1 MQPKSAAILPPA
13 QTAPPGS
20 SSSILALRVYY
31 EDTDAAGVVY
41 YANYLR
47 FCERARTEWLREL
60 GIGQQALMASD
71 GIAFV
76 VRSVKADY
84 LRAARLDDALEVT
97 TRISALRGASLLFE
111 QDVQRAGQLLF
122 RAQVL
127 VACIDQRRQKP
138 TPIPTQLYSLFE
150 SLA

>member
-1 MQPKSAAILPPA
+1 MQPKPAAPSPPA

-20 SSSILALRVYY
+20 PSITLAVRVYY

-41 YANYLR
+41 NANYLR

-60 GIGQQALMASD
+60 GIGQQALMDSA

-122 RAQVL
+122 SAQVL
-127 VACIDQRRQKP
+127 VVCIDQRRQKP
-138 TPIPTQLYSLFE
+138 TLIPTQLYSLFE

>member
-1 MQPKSAAILPPA
+1 MQPKSAAKLPRA
-13 QTAPPGS
+13 QTARPGPS
-20 SSSILALRVYY
+20 SFILAVRVYY

-60 GIGQQALMASD
+60 GIGQQTLMASD
-71 GIAFV
+71 DIAFV

-84 LRAARLDDALEVT
+84 LRAARLDDTLEVV
-97 TRISALRGASLLFE
+97 TRIAALRGASLLFE
-111 QDVQRAGQLLF
+111 QDIRRDGQLLF
-122 RAQVL
+122 SAQVL
-127 VACIDQRRQKP
+127 VVCIDHRRQKP
-138 TPIPTQLYSLFE
+138 APIPTHLHSLFE

>member
-122 RAQVL
+122 SAQVL
-127 VACIDQRRQKP
+127 VVCIDQRRQKP

>member
-1 MQPKSAAILPPA
+1 MQPKSAAKLPRA
-13 QTAPPGS
+13 QTARPGPS
-20 SSSILALRVYY
+20 SFILAVRVYY

-84 LRAARLDDALEVT
+84 LRAARLDDALEVI

-122 RAQVL
+122 SAQVL
-127 VACIDQRRQKP
+127 VVCIDQRRQKP

>member
-1 MQPKSAAILPPA
+1 MQPKPAAPSPPA

-20 SSSILALRVYY
+20 PSFTLAVRVYY

-60 GIGQQALMASD
+60 GVGQQALMDAA
-71 GIAFV
+71 GLAFV

-84 LRAARLDDALEVT
+84 LRAARLDDALEVV
-97 TRISALRGASLLFE
+97 TRIAAVRGASLLFA
-111 QDVQRAGQLLF
+111 QDIRRDGQLLF
-122 RAQVL
+122 SAQVL
-127 VACIDQRRQKP
+127 IACIDLRRQKP
-138 TPIPTQLYSLFE
+138 RPFPAHLYSLFE

>member
-1 MQPKSAAILPPA
+1 MQPKSAAKLPRA
-13 QTAPPGS
+13 QTARPGPS
-20 SSSILALRVYY
+20 SFILAVRVYY

-84 LRAARLDDALEVT
+84 LRAARLDDALEVI

-111 QDVQRAGQLLF
+111 QDVQREGQLLF
-122 RAQVL
+122 SAQVL

>member
-1 MQPKSAAILPPA
+1 MQPKPAAPSTPA
-13 QTAPPGS
+13 QTALPGS
-20 SSSILALRVYY
+20 PSFTLAVRVYY

-60 GIGQQALMASD
+60 GVGQQALMDAA
-71 GIAFV
+71 GLAFV

-84 LRAARLDDALEVT
+84 LRAARLDDALEVI

-111 QDVQRAGQLLF
+111 QDVQREGQLLF
-122 RAQVL
+122 SAQVL

>member
-84 LRAARLDDALEVT
+84 LRAARLDDALEVV
-97 TRISALRGASLLFE
+97 TRIAALRGASLLFE
-111 QDVQRAGQLLF
+111 QDVRREGQLLF
-122 RAQVL
+122 SAQVL
-127 VACIDQRRQKP
+127 VACIDHRRQKP
-138 TPIPTQLYSLFE
+138 APIPTHLHSLFE

>member
-1 MQPKSAAILPPA
+1 MQPKPAAPSTPA
-13 QTAPPGS
+13 QTALPGS
-20 SSSILALRVYY
+20 PSFTLAVRVYY

-60 GIGQQALMASD
+60 GVGQQALRDAA
-71 GIAFV
+71 GLAFV

-122 RAQVL
+122 SAQVL
-127 VACIDQRRQKP
+127 VVCIDHRRQKP
-138 TPIPTQLYSLFE
+138 APIPTHLHSLFE

>member
-1 MQPKSAAILPPA
+1 MQPKSAAAPILAEALTSKTASFILP
-13 QTAPPGS
+13 
-20 SSSILALRVYY
+20 IRVYY

-60 GIGQQALMASD
+60 GIGQQALMDAA

-84 LRAARLDDALEVT
+84 LQPARLDDALEIV
-97 TRISALRGASLLFE
+97 TRIAALRRASLLFE
-111 QDVQRAGQLLF
+111 QDILREGQLLF
-122 RAQVL
+122 SAQVL
-127 VACIDQRRQKP
+127 IACIDHRRQKP
-138 TPIPTQLYSLFE
+138 TPIPAHLHSHFE

>member
-84 LRAARLDDALEVT
+84 LRAARLDDALEVI

-122 RAQVL
+122 SAQVL
-127 VACIDQRRQKP
+127 VVCIDHRRQKP
-138 TPIPTQLYSLFE
+138 APIPTHLHSLFE

>member
-84 LRAARLDDALEVT
+84 LRAARLDDALEVI

-111 QDVQRAGQLLF
+111 QDIRRAGQLLF
-122 RAQVL
+122 SAQVL
-127 VACIDQRRQKP
+127 VVCIDHRRQKP

>member
-1 MQPKSAAILPPA
+1 MDVVVIGSGSWGSAFARHLSRRDHRVTVVTQTVAEATELAERRENRAFLP
-13 QTAPPGS
+13 
-20 SSSILALRVYY
+20 
-31 EDTDAAGVVY
+31 
-41 YANYLR
+41 
-47 FCERARTEWLREL
+47 
-60 GIGQQALMASD
+60 GIRLPD

-84 LRAARLDDALEVT
+84 LRAARLDDALEVI

-111 QDVQRAGQLLF
+111 QDVQREGQLLF
-122 RAQVL
+122 SAQVL

>member
-84 LRAARLDDALEVT
+84 LRAARLDDALEVI

-111 QDVQRAGQLLF
+111 QDVRREGQLLF
-122 RAQVL
+122 SAQVL
-127 VACIDQRRQKP
+127 VVCIDHRRQKP
-138 TPIPTQLYSLFE
+138 APIPTQLYSLFE

>member
-84 LRAARLDDALEVT
+84 LRAARLDDALEVI

-122 RAQVL
+122 SAQVL
-127 VACIDQRRQKP
+127 VVCIDHRRQRP
-138 TPIPTQLYSLFE
+138 TPIPTHLHSLFE

>member
-84 LRAARLDDALEVT
+84 LRAARLDDTLEVV
-97 TRISALRGASLLFE
+97 TRIAALRGASLLFE
-111 QDVQRAGQLLF
+111 QDIRRDGQLLF
-122 RAQVL
+122 SAQVL
-127 VACIDQRRQKP
+127 VVCIDHRRQKP
-138 TPIPTQLYSLFE
+138 APIPTHLHSLFE

>member
-1 MQPKSAAILPPA
+1 MQPKSAAKLPRA
-13 QTAPPGS
+13 QTARPGS
-20 SSSILALRVYY
+20 SSFILAVRVYY

-122 RAQVL
+122 SAQVL
-127 VACIDQRRQKP
+127 VVCIDQRRQKP

>member
-84 LRAARLDDALEVT
+84 LRAARLDDALAVT

-122 RAQVL
+122 SAQVL

>member
-60 GIGQQALMASD
+60 GIGQQTLMASD
-71 GIAFV
+71 DIAFV

-122 RAQVL
+122 SAQVL

>member
-122 RAQVL
+122 SAQVL
-127 VACIDQRRQKP
+127 IACIDLRRQKP
-138 TPIPTQLYSLFE
+138 RPFPAHLYSLFE

>member
-111 QDVQRAGQLLF
+111 QDVQREGQLLF
-122 RAQVL
+122 SAQVL

>member
-1 MQPKSAAILPPA
+1 MQPKPAAPSTPA
-13 QTAPPGS
+13 RPGS
-20 SSSILALRVYY
+20 PSFTLAVRVYY

-60 GIGQQALMASD
+60 GIGQQALMDAA

-84 LRAARLDDALEVT
+84 QRAARLDDALAVV
-97 TRISALRGASLLFE
+97 TRIAAVRGASLLFE
-111 QDVQRAGQLLF
+111 QDVRRDGQLLF
-122 RAQVL
+122 SAQVL
-127 VACIDQRRQKP
+127 VACIDIRRQKP
-138 TPIPTQLYSLFE
+138 RPFPAHLYSLFE
-150 SLA
+150 SLV

>member
-31 EDTDAAGVVY
+31 EDTDAAGVFY

-84 LRAARLDDALEVT
+84 LRAARLDDALEVI

-122 RAQVL
+122 RAHVL

>member
-122 RAQVL
+122 SAQVL

>member
-1 MQPKSAAILPPA
+1 MQLPLPA
-13 QTAPPGS
+13 APPPEAFS
-20 SSSILALRVYY
+20 SAGASFVLPVRVYY

-47 FCERARTEWLREL
+47 FCERARTEWLRKL
-60 GIGQQALMASD
+60 GVEQQAMMSST

-84 LRAARLDDALEVT
+84 LQPARLDDALVVI
-97 TRISALRGASLLFE
+97 TRIATLRRASLLFE
-111 QDVQRAGQLLF
+111 QDIRRDGQLLF
-122 RAQVL
+122 SAQVL
-127 VACIDQRRQKP
+127 IACIDHRRQKP
-138 TPIPTQLYSLFE
+138 APMPAHLHTHFE

>member
-60 GIGQQALMASD
+60 GIRQQALMASD

-84 LRAARLDDALEVT
+84 LRAARLDDALEVI

-111 QDVQRAGQLLF
+111 QDVQREGQLLF
-122 RAQVL
+122 SAQVL

>member
-60 GIGQQALMASD
+60 GIGQQALMDSA

-84 LRAARLDDALEVT
+84 LRAARLDDALEVV
-97 TRISALRGASLLFE
+97 TRIAALRGASLLFE
-111 QDVQRAGQLLF
+111 QDVRREGQLLF
-122 RAQVL
+122 SAQVL
-127 VACIDQRRQKP
+127 VVCIDHRRQKP
-138 TPIPTQLYSLFE
+138 APIPTHLHSLFE